1 MIVQQHTS
9 ISLHLDKVERAVEP
23 AVQIGGVDGEGELL
37 VEELEHPVVV
47 ARLVE
52 EEDAGSHVPAELSVG
67 DKRHAELVVAVG
79 GDAVGALPLL
89 FAEVLDGA
97 VGGARVHVGAD
108 GRVPQVAGV
117 AVDVVVDLGV
127 GRIS

>member
-1 MIVQQHTS
+1 MLVGS
-9 ISLHLDKVERAVEP
+9 GVAVG
-23 AVQIGGVDGEGELL
+23 I
-37 VEELEHPVVV
+37 
-47 ARLVE
+47 
-52 EEDAGSHVPAELSVG
+52 
-67 DKRHAELVVAVG
+67 VVAVG